1 MDYALNK
8 GEVISLSVK
17 SRHVVRV
24 NKGCIWL
31 TCGDGCRD
39 CILQQGHG
47 SELGTGGLIVM
58 EALSDSMVSIESVS
72 SQPHV
77 KEALSSLA
85 RLRLLNIR

>member
-24 NKGCIWL
+24 NKGGIWL

-39 CILQQGHG
+39 HILGHG
-47 SELGTGGLIVM
+47 DSCELGTNGLIVL
-58 EALSDSMVSIESVS
+58 EALSDSMVSIESGKCT
-72 SQPHV
+72 QITFGCG
-77 KEALSSLA
+77 AA
-85 RLRLLNIR
+85 RLRAV